1 MRQVLKQFC
10 GWGVA
15 DFLRF
20 AIWAGLPNH
29 GVRFRTYPPTFQNS
43 PLFSALINIA
53 TLTLTYCDDRDYY
66 TRLDYLIN
74 QAIA

>member
-10 GWGVA
+10 GWGGA
-15 DFLRF
+15 DFC
-20 AIWAGLPNH
+20 ASQYGLACPTMASW
-29 GVRFRTYPPTFQNS
+29 FSYIPPTFQNS

-53 TLTLTYCDDRDYY
+53 TLTLTYRDDRDYY

>member
-29 GVRFRTYPPTFQNS
+29 GVMVSYISPTFQNS

-53 TLTLTYCDDRDYY
+53 TLTLTYRDDRDYY